1 MILILKK
8 LWSNS
13 HIGFNLLVTTQK
25 RLEGNHEIRVSHAW
39 VTSHDQ
45 ICSKDAKKT
54 PKCSLVISNQKKE
67 FNSKFSYTAIHY
79 FICLQVLS
87 YFSKTIFFDLNKLS
101 LLCFA
106 FAAEILGTGLSK
118 NYYQFYFCSDSI
130 PKHMFDEI
138 LRVSKLNTMWLS
150 ISRIIIF

>member
-1 MILILKK
+1 MKEDDSDFKKTLIKF
-8 LWSNS
+8 SY
-13 HIGFNLLVTTQK
+13 GFNLLVTTQK

-87 YFSKTIFFDLNKLS
+87 YFSKTIFFDLNKTKFIMFCICCWNTRYRPVQK
-101 LLCFA
+101 LLPILFLFRFYSKTYVWWNFA
-106 FAAEILGTGLSK
+106 CL
-118 NYYQFYFCSDSI
+118 
-130 PKHMFDEI
+130 
-138 LRVSKLNTMWLS
+138 
-150 ISRIIIF
+150 